1 VGVFAK
7 IIGRVIHGDILW
19 VRGEIMDIWQKFKK
33 AMIEAGEFAPPSGI
47 VLLIW
52 YLKYRKKEIKDD

>member
-1 VGVFAK
+1 
-7 IIGRVIHGDILW
+7 
-19 VRGEIMDIWQKFKK
+19 MDIWQKFKK